1 MAGFAPVPTPP
12 ARVAVVEDEQAQR
25 SAIAGALRRAGYTVD
40 AWADG
45 SDVERIAA
53 FRPDL
58 AILDVMLP
66 GVDGM
71 GVARALRERDDV
83 PVMFVTA
90 REAVADRLAGFAL
103 GADDYLV
110 KPVVLEELLARAGA
124 VLRRSGR
131 LPKRVTSVGDLVI
144 DEEAT
149 LATRAGHPLDLT
161 ATEYRLLLYLAQHRG
176 RTLSKLVLLTQV
188 WGYDAYDPNL
198 VEVHVSALR
207 RKLESHGPRLIHTV
221 RGMGRVLPL
230 KTGRLRLPARAGS
243 GRSGRP
249 ERHGGAGKAQASFR

>member
-1 MAGFAPVPTPP
+1 VSVPP
-12 ARVAVVEDEQAQR
+12 ARVAVVEDELAQR
-25 SAIAGALRRAGYTVD
+25 SAIAGALRRAGYTVG

-45 SDVERIAA
+45 SDVAGIVA

-66 GVDGM
+66 GTDGLA
-71 GVARALRERDDV
+71 VARELRERDDL

-103 GADDYLV
+103 GADDYVV
-110 KPVVLEELLARAGA
+110 KPVVLEEVLARAGA

-131 LPKRVTSVGDLVI
+131 LPQRVTSVGDLLI
-144 DEEAT
+144 HEEAT
-149 LATRAGHPLDLT
+149 LATRAGRSLDLT

-188 WGYDAYDPNL
+188 WGYDAYDPNV

-207 RKLESHGPRLIHTV
+207 RKLEAHGPRLIHTV
-221 RGMGRVLPL
+221 RGMGY
-230 KTGRLRLPARAGS
+230 RLDAAGPDA
-243 GRSGRP
+243 P
-249 ERHGGAGKAQASFR
+249 E

>member
-1 MAGFAPVPTPP
+1 MAASPAVLDSA

-25 SAIAGALRRAGYTVD
+25 GAIAGALERAGYTVG

-45 SDVERIAA
+45 SDVDAIVA

-58 AILDVMLP
+58 AILDVRLP
-66 GVDGM
+66 GRDGLEL
-71 GVARALRERDDV
+71 ARILRDHDDI

-90 REAVADRLAGFAL
+90 RQAVGDRLAGFAV
-103 GADDYLV
+103 GADDYVV

-131 LPKRVTSVGDLVI
+131 QPHRVTAVGDLVI
-144 DEEAT
+144 DEDAT
-149 LATRAGHPLDLT
+149 LATRAGHPIVLT
-161 ATEYRLLLYLAQHRG
+161 ATEYRLLVHLAHHRG
-176 RTLSKLVLLTQV
+176 RTLSKIVLLTQV

-207 RKLESHGPRLIHTV
+207 RKLEAHGPRLIHTV
-221 RGMGRVLPL
+221 PRFGY
-230 KTGRLRLPARAGS
+230 RLDPTAPHDAHPGAAI
-243 GRSGRP
+243 
-249 ERHGGAGKAQASFR
+249 GAGTGGSW

>member
-1 MAGFAPVPTPP
+1 MAASPVVPDPP

-25 SAIAGALRRAGYTVD
+25 GAIAGALQRAGYTVE
-40 AWADG
+40 AWPDG
-45 SDVERIAA
+45 SDVERIVA

-66 GVDGM
+66 GLDGLA
-71 GVARALRERDDV
+71 VARVLRERDDV

-103 GADDYLV
+103 GADDYVV

-131 LPKRVTSVGDLVI
+131 LPHRVTSVGDLVI

-149 LATRAGHPLDLT
+149 LATRAGQPLDLT
-161 ATEYRLLLYLAQHRG
+161 ATEFRLLLYLAKQRG

-198 VEVHVSALR
+198 VEVHMSALR
-207 RKLESHGPRLIHTV
+207 RKLEAHGPRLIHTV
-221 RGMGRVLPL
+221 RGMGYRLDPVGPL
-230 KTGRLRLPARAGS
+230 GDS
-243 GRSGRP
+243 
-249 ERHGGAGKAQASFR
+249 E

>member
-1 MAGFAPVPTPP
+1 MAASPPVADPP
-12 ARVAVVEDEQAQR
+12 ARVAIVEDEQAQR
-25 SAIAGALRRAGYTVD
+25 GAIAGALQRAGYTVG

-45 SDVERIAA
+45 SDVERIVA

-66 GVDGM
+66 GLDGLA
-71 GVARALRERDDV
+71 VARVLREHDDV

-90 REAVADRLAGFAL
+90 KEAVADRVAGFAL
-103 GADDYLV
+103 GADDYVV

-131 LPKRVTSVGDLVI
+131 LPSRVTTVGDLVI

-149 LATRAGHPLDLT
+149 LATRAGHPLELT
-161 ATEYRLLLYLAQHRG
+161 ATEYRLLLYLAKHRG

-198 VEVHVSALR
+198 VEVHISALR
-207 RKLESHGPRLIHTV
+207 RKLEAHGPRLIHTV
-221 RGMGRVLPL
+221 RGMGY
-230 KTGRLRLPARAGS
+230 RLDPAV
-243 GRSGRP
+243 RP
-249 ERHGGAGKAQASFR
+249 GGAS

>member
-1 MAGFAPVPTPP
+1 MHEPS

-25 SAIAGALRRAGYTVD
+25 SAITAGLQRAGYTVG

-45 SDVERIAA
+45 AEVERIVA

-66 GVDGM
+66 GLDGM
-71 GVARALRERDDV
+71 ALAGRLREADDL

-131 LPKRVTSVGDLVI
+131 LPHPVTSVGDLVI
-144 DEEAT
+144 DEDAT
-149 LATRAGHPLDLT
+149 LATRAGAPLDLT
-161 ATEYRLLLYLAQHRG
+161 
-176 RTLSKLVLLTQV
+176 
-188 WGYDAYDPNL
+188 
-198 VEVHVSALR
+198 
-207 RKLESHGPRLIHTV
+207 
-221 RGMGRVLPL
+221 
-230 KTGRLRLPARAGS
+230 
-243 GRSGRP
+243 
-249 ERHGGAGKAQASFR
+249 

>member
-1 MAGFAPVPTPP
+1 MIGRVEGADPTPAAPAVMERSATVSTPP
-12 ARVAVVEDEQAQR
+12 ARVAVVEDELAQR
-25 SAIAGALRRAGYTVD
+25 SAIAGALRRAGYTVGV
-40 AWADG
+40 WPDG

-66 GVDGM
+66 GLDGL
-71 GVARALRERDDV
+71 GLARALRERDDV

-131 LPKRVTSVGDLVI
+131 LHQRVTGVGDLVI

-149 LATRAGHPLDLT
+149 LATRAGQPLDLT

-207 RKLESHGPRLIHTV
+207 RKLEAHGPRLIHTI
-221 RGMGRVLPL
+221 RGLGY
-230 KTGRLRLPARAGS
+230 RLDPAPAV
-243 GRSGRP
+243 
-249 ERHGGAGKAQASFR
+249 GAATP